1 MVLEFRGCRQ
11 SAVEL
16 ENAVVVANP
25 PHCSDGGAS
34 KYLGNS
40 LYR

>member
-1 MVLEFRGCRQ
+1 MVFEFRGCRQ

-16 ENAVVVANP
+16 ENAVALVNP
-25 PHCSDGGAS
+25 PHCSDGGVS
-34 KYLGNS
+34 KYLENS